1 MHKTCSKEFWK
12 TVWSNDHNALNIL
25 AETIETKPKHTP
37 FAIKIKS
44 RPEKKKKTFKHDA
57 KQYSRVLE
65 THGNDLNALWK
76 VQSKGTQPTTNNWQ
90 HKGLKEATIV
100 KLQDKR
106 GFLKELM
113 YFKLKKYINKIFP
126 SFPHHT
132 PHRAWLPTTILMN
145 V

>member
-44 RPEKKKKTFKHDA
+44 RAEKKKTFKGDA

-65 THGNDLNALWK
+65 TQGNDLNATMEGPK
-76 VQSKGTQPTTNNWQ
+76 QRHTAH
-90 HKGLKEATIV
+90 HKQLTA
-100 KLQDKR
+100 QRAKR
-106 GFLKELM
+106 SHNSETAG
-113 YFKLKKYINKIFP
+113 
-126 SFPHHT
+126 
-132 PHRAWLPTTILMN
+132 
-145 V
+145 